1 MTEGVNGVMT
11 SLSVVIPAYN
21 EEEGIATIAHR
32 VLAIRADLLKVGV
45 DHLELL
51 VIDDGSND
59 RTAEIVNGIKGVC
72 LIRHLQNKG
81 YGAALKTGFCQ
92 ASGDLIGFLD
102 ADGTYPPEY
111 FPQLCALVLDGTDLV
126 IGSRMARATSQMPLT
141 RRVGNLFF
149 ARLLTLVGR
158 QRVTDS
164 ASGMRVFKREVLE
177 RIYPLPDGLNLTP
190 VMSTRAIHEGI
201 RMAETPIP
209 YSERL
214 GRSKL
219 SVVQDGSIF
228 LHSILWTALTY
239 NPVRILGMLGL
250 AGISIAALVL
260 SGLVVARLSGI
271 TRLSPLGVAAVYTG
285 LLSGV
290 TGLSVFSLGITFN
303 YLVSLFYKQ
312 PVRQGLFGRPVF
324 KRPLDRHFG
333 WVGLTGL
340 GGGMALGVTSLF
352 LSLQGWEIARVWL
365 YLLVSAM
372 LILMG
377 VQLIIGWIVVRV
389 LDELSQREIRA
400 RQDMQALN

>member
-1 MTEGVNGVMT
+1 
-11 SLSVVIPAYN
+11 
-21 EEEGIATIAHR
+21 
-32 VLAIRADLLKVGV
+32 
-45 DHLELL
+45 
-51 VIDDGSND
+51 
-59 RTAEIVNGIKGVC
+59 
-72 LIRHLQNKG
+72 
-81 YGAALKTGFCQ
+81 
-92 ASGDLIGFLD
+92 
-102 ADGTYPPEY
+102 
-111 FPQLCALVLDGTDLV
+111 
-126 IGSRMARATSQMPLT
+126 
-141 RRVGNLFF
+141 
-149 ARLLTLVGR
+149 
-158 QRVTDS
+158 
-164 ASGMRVFKREVLE
+164 
-177 RIYPLPDGLNLTP
+177 
-190 VMSTRAIHEGI
+190 
-201 RMAETPIP
+201 MAETPIP